1 MLEYDYIRNKLKQ
14 QMTEKEYKT
23 KKNLIEEFIYHYDKM
38 TVISAELNAES
49 RL

>member
-14 QMTEKEYKT
+14 KMTKQEYKT

-38 TVISAELNAES
+38 TVLSAELE
-49 RL
+49 RELKT